1 MKTGFEANS
10 FVVKL
15 ARVYPPEAAPKATR
29 AVLGNLFEE
38 ALVKLIWKHKEN
50 CRLKP
55 ALLIL
60 KFLNVDLT
68 GQRRNF
74 WVLNLKVGR
83 VLRNAPRTAT
93 ESRPYL

>member
-38 ALVKLIWKHKEN
+38 ARVRRLENRVIRLIHPLFIVREIGGN
-50 CRLKP
+50 P
-55 ALLIL
+55 
-60 KFLNVDLT
+60 VDY
-68 GQRRNF
+68 RSS
-74 WVLNLKVGR
+74 
-83 VLRNAPRTAT
+83 A
-93 ESRPYL
+93 